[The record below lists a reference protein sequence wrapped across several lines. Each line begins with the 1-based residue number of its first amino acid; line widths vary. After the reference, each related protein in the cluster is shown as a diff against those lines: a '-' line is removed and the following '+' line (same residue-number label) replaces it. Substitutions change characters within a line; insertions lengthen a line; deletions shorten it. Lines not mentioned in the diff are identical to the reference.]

1 MFRFAYPEY
10 LWLLWLLP
18 LLVAV
23 WVAAGQLARRRLNR
37 FGRLETIRPLMPDA
51 STGRR
56 RLKFILFL
64 TAFALLTLAL
74 ARPQLGSKLREV
86 ESRGIEM
93 MLVVDVSNSM
103 LAEDFQPNRLERT
116 KYAIDKLFDGLKQD
130 RVGLVVFA
138 GDAVVQLPIT
148 SDYRMAKAFAKRI
161 DPSLVPVQGTAIG
174 KALSQALMSFSG
186 ETEENHSRVVILITD
201 GENHED
207 DALAAARRAA
217 EMGIRIYTIGIGTP
231 EGAPIQI
238 GGEFIKDEKGDMVVS
253 KLNEEML
260 AQIADITG
268 GAYVRSSKQSIG
280 LDEIV
285 KSINEMEQSELSVMR
300 FEEFNEQYQYLLLA
314 AIVLLLAEFLLLD
327 RRNPLLAHLNIFRE

>member
-23 WVAAGQLARRRLNR
+23 WTAAGQLARRRLSR

-56 RLKFILFL
+56 RLKFILYL

-238 GGEFIKDEKGDMVVS
+238 GSEFIKDEKGDMVVS

>member
-23 WVAAGQLARRRLNR
+23 WTAAGQLARRRLSR

-56 RLKFILFL
+56 RLKFILYL

-148 SDYRMAKAFAKRI
+148 SDYRMAKAFARRI
-161 DPSLVPVQGTAIG
+161 SPSMVSVQGTDIG
-174 KALSQALMSFSG
+174 QALSLATMSFSEKG
-186 ETEENHSRVVILITD
+186 DNPAGRVIVLITD
-201 GENHED
+201 GEGHDSGAIE
-207 DALAAARRAA
+207 AAERAA
-217 EMGIRIYTIGIGTP
+217 EQGIRIFTIGIGTP

-238 GGEFIKDEKGDMVVS
+238 GGEFIKDDKGEMVVS
-253 KLNEEML
+253 KLGEP
-260 AQIADITG
+260 QIG
-268 GAYVRSSKQSIG
+268 R
-280 LDEIV
+280 
-285 KSINEMEQSELSVMR
+285 
-300 FEEFNEQYQYLLLA
+300 
-314 AIVLLLAEFLLLD
+314 
-327 RRNPLLAHLNIFRE
+327 AHV